1 MVKGNTLRV
10 HGDKLVSRP
19 AANTT
24 TYVLDV
30 TPAGTQAAIC
40 LLCVV
45 GAELIKAWAHQ

>member
-24 TYVLDV
+24 IYVLDV
-30 TPAGTQAAIC
+30 TPAGTQAATC
-40 LLCVV
+40 LLSVE
-45 GAELIKAWAHQ
+45 GAELIEVWTHQ